1 MPLYSDGAIMDVI
14 TIDEKL
20 LDRIRRLGLPAVK
33 EKTPYVVLSIRGDGK
48 RAPEKWNAKV
58 YRNKEGRLRLV
69 TVDLR
74 TLQDMLEGRAPVK
87 KRIIQVDDAGWGFP
101 IGGVMIGA
109 TDGMRVETAMVSV
122 ECFQGE
128 RFRRKEYLKKV
139 ADATLGLLERF
150 GARPEDTTVEI
161 CTGYVNVGSK
171 EALRKAGYD
180 VRVGEITGLLQE
192 ELEKRF
198 AEYVRGLGYPGYLDP
213 KATHDS
219 EVAFENIMR
228 WIEGAPEGRM
238 RLAKTG
244 WRRFKL

>member
-1 MPLYSDGAIMDVI
+1 MDVI

-33 EKTPYVVLSIRGDGK
+33 EKNPYVVLSIRGDGE

-74 TLQDMLEGRAPVK
+74 TLQDMLEGRAHVK

-109 TDGMRVETAMVSV
+109 TDGARVETAMVPV
-122 ECFQGE
+122 EYFQGE
-128 RFRRKEYLKKV
+128 RFRQKDYLKQ
-139 ADATLGLLERF
+139 AAEATLSLLERF
-150 GARPEDTTVEI
+150 GARPEDTAVEI

-180 VRVGEITGLLQE
+180 VRVAEIAGLLQE
-192 ELEKRF
+192 ELERRF

-219 EVAFENIMR
+219 KEAFEDIMK
-228 WIEGAPEGRM
+228 WIMEAPEERM

-244 WRRFKL
+244 WRRFKLKRGA